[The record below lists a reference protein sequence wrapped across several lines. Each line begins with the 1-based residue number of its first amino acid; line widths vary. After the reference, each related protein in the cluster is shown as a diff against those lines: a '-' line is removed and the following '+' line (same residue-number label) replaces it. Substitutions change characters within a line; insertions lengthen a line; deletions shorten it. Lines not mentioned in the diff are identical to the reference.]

1 MPVYSLMSSVSE
13 MAVLMKGMFPFM
25 ETGLVKQEALE
36 ANINTI

>member
-1 MPVYSLMSSVSE
+1 

-25 ETGLVKQEALE
+25 ETVTVLVKQEALE